1 MIQGGNKE
9 VTKGGKELMRMAD
22 ENGIEIVNT
31 MWKDTIWTRTEGG
44 KRSTIDYLLVEK
56 NEIEN
61 VEEFEID
68 EDKLWTPYHVKK
80 EQGYKTVYSDH
91 NAIMVKFKWRKEE
104 NNKKDEK
111 ILKIM
116 GKRSYERF
124 RERLK
129 LEKIT
134 ELLREEDSAQEM
146 YDRWS
151 KAVLTLKRQ
160 CQVKINKKKE
170 TQGVRTLMRIKRRIK
185 KLSKENNDIKLKKR
199 QKLVTRHIYEEKQR
213 KYSEKIKNTIESL
226 RRNGG
231 GMKEE
236 SFWEFRKKIQ
246 GKRQERRTAMKD
258 KEGNITEQAEEIKEI
273 YKEFYEELFEKP
285 KKEESIEQEQE
296 KLIMKKIEDIEKEG
310 SKQKPKEIQ
319 RETIEK
325 VIKTLKRGKS
335 EDSEGW
341 KNEMIIEGKEEMVDS
356 LQVMFN
362 KIMKEMS
369 TPTQWEQVK
378 IKSIYK
384 NKGSHKEMK
393 NRRGIFLTS
402 IVGKVFEKVMMEE
415 QRNRVRMSMYQNGGG
430 KNRSAKDNWMAIM
443 AIMDRNKKLG
453 RDTYMIFADAEKCFD
468 KLWLEDCVVDL
479 VGIGM
484 REREAAIVYKMNER
498 AAITIKTP
506 YGETEEIIA
515 DRIVKQGTVYGTQL
529 CCCSTERVNE
539 IGEKRPQTMISQNM
553 AIEALVYVDDIGGAG
568 TKENIMVVAEC
579 LRKMEQ
585 HKGFT
590 FNAEKTNYVIV
601 KTGKGRKENE
611 EPGIELKRGT
621 VVKAKE
627 YKYLG
632 NWIDEK
638 GDIGRQITE
647 IEKKVIAM
655 EREIKR
661 ICSEGHLG
669 RFSTEGRLTV
679 YERTVVPVIT
689 YNLETWTN
697 IKDKEWEQLEKIQ
710 GRMIKRLLQ
719 IPETTPTWG
728 ILKETGI
735 WPIEHQVNYQRLML
749 LQNLLNSEENRL
761 GRRIIESQREEG
773 IEYGWYQGTVKVAR
787 KYGLE
792 EDEVEKVTK
801 KVWKRKVKEK
811 IREEIEETAKIV
823 IITFEP

>member
-1 MIQGGNKE
+1 M
-9 VTKGGKELMRMAD
+9 
-22 ENGIEIVNT
+22 
-31 MWKDTIWTRTEGG
+31 
-44 KRSTIDYLLVEK
+44 
-56 NEIEN
+56 
-61 VEEFEID
+61 
-68 EDKLWTPYHVKK
+68 
-80 EQGYKTVYSDH
+80 
-91 NAIMVKFKWRKEE
+91 
-104 NNKKDEK
+104 
-111 ILKIM
+111 
-116 GKRSYERF
+116 
-124 RERLK
+124 
-129 LEKIT
+129 
-134 ELLREEDSAQEM
+134 
-146 YDRWS
+146 
-151 KAVLTLKRQ
+151 
-160 CQVKINKKKE
+160 KINKKKE
-170 TQGVRTLMRIKRRIK
+170 TQGVRTLMKIKRRIK

-246 GKRQERRTAMKD
+246 GKRQERKTAMKD

-402 IVGKVFEKVMMEE
+402 IVGKIFEKVMMEE

-553 AIEALVYVDDIGGAG
+553 AIEALVYV
-568 TKENIMVVAEC
+568 
-579 LRKMEQ
+579 
-585 HKGFT
+585 
-590 FNAEKTNYVIV
+590 
-601 KTGKGRKENE
+601 
-611 EPGIELKRGT
+611 
-621 VVKAKE
+621 
-627 YKYLG
+627 
-632 NWIDEK
+632 
-638 GDIGRQITE
+638 
-647 IEKKVIAM
+647 
-655 EREIKR
+655 
-661 ICSEGHLG
+661 
-669 RFSTEGRLTV
+669 
-679 YERTVVPVIT
+679 
-689 YNLETWTN
+689 
-697 IKDKEWEQLEKIQ
+697 
-710 GRMIKRLLQ
+710 
-719 IPETTPTWG
+719 
-728 ILKETGI
+728 
-735 WPIEHQVNYQRLML
+735 
-749 LQNLLNSEENRL
+749 
-761 GRRIIESQREEG
+761 
-773 IEYGWYQGTVKVAR
+773 
-787 KYGLE
+787 
-792 EDEVEKVTK
+792 
-801 KVWKRKVKEK
+801 
-811 IREEIEETAKIV
+811 
-823 IITFEP
+823 